1 MGNHLDVFKNQMIV
15 FFGKSVCARDLFTPD
30 GHLRLF
36 QAKVRLGYPIP
47 DLEMNSPY
55 FLMREFVSYFNVR

>member
-1 MGNHLDVFKNQMIV
+1 MIV